1 MLLVLVLLMSTA
13 AEAAGPAVAPRA
25 PVQDTTGPAVQQHRA
40 AAALMVGRWQLLGPA
55 TQAETILMVE
65 LTLQAAE
72 PTVEQMEAA
81 RLSPESQAQV
91 FDARMRAALEPNSAE
106 LTGMR
111 RLLAALPQNTF
122 TIGPGRIESRLG
134 GAADVLSYTV
144 VESVG
149 LSALVEA
156 TDARGRKQPLRF
168 TVPEPTMMLMG
179 PPGAEPLVLR
189 RLPDAP

>member
-1 MLLVLVLLMSTA
+1 MLLVLVLLMSLG
-13 AEAAGPAVAPRA
+13 AEAAGPAVTVRP
-25 PVQDTTGPAVQQHRA
+25 PVHDTSGPAVQPRA
-40 AAALMVGRWQLLGPA
+40 AAALMIGRWQLLGPA

-81 RLSPESQAQV
+81 RLSPEARAQV

-156 TDARGRKQPLRF
+156 TDAKGRKQPLRF

>member
-1 MLLVLVLLMSTA
+1 MLLVLVLLMSLG
-13 AEAAGPAVAPRA
+13 AEAAGPAVTVRP
-25 PVQDTTGPAVQQHRA
+25 PVHDTSGPAVQPRA
-40 AAALMVGRWQLLGPA
+40 AAALMIGRWQLLGPA

-72 PTVEQMEAA
+72 PTVDQMEAA
-81 RLSPESQAQV
+81 RLSPEARAQV

-122 TIGPGRIESRLG
+122 TIGPNRIESRLG

-156 TDARGRKQPLRF
+156 TDAKGRKQPLRF

>member
-1 MLLVLVLLMSTA
+1 MLLVLMLLSSLGASAAPTA
-13 AEAAGPAVAPRA
+13 PPAASPAAAPA
-25 PVQDTTGPAVQQHRA
+25 RA
-40 AAALMVGRWQLLGPA
+40 AAALMIGRWQLLGPA

-72 PTVEQMEAA
+72 PTAEQLSAA
-81 RLSPESQAQV
+81 RLSPEARAQV
-91 FDARMRAALEPNSAE
+91 FEARMRAAAEPDSAE
-106 LTGMR
+106 LAGMR
-111 RLLAALPQNTF
+111 RLLQALPQNTF
-122 TIGPGRIESRLG
+122 TIGPDRIESKLG
-134 GAADVLSYTV
+134 GGADVLRYTV
-144 VESVG
+144 QESVG

-168 TVPEPTMMLMG
+168 TVPEPTLMLMG